1 MKWIHRNKPRSIAAA
16 TIMTFVLMVA
26 LLSSSCSLT
35 HKHVL
40 YRYAVDRRIDHNS
53 VLVTVE
59 QIVYR
64 PGFHVK
70 KRLRTSSGIE
80 ISEDSG
86 TPAIQVS
93 LTIENLTDE
102 WLEICTHDIQ
112 GSRVPIYLLVDAGRR
127 NFVGFSSYGEIPF
140 KEEIRQDQVVLLIP
154 PNSQVSSRL
163 MFDGTLPQRAKAVD
177 LVIEQVAF
185 ADERQTWDYHFEGVK
200 LGKPQVEPFDPFHDP
215 LTTYPDSR

>member
-1 MKWIHRNKPRSIAAA
+1 MKWTPRNKPGSIASV

-35 HKHVL
+35 PKHVL
-40 YRYAVDRRIDHNS
+40 YRYAVDKTVDHNS

-64 PGFHVK
+64 PGFDVK

-80 ISEDSG
+80 IWEDRG

-93 LTIENLTDE
+93 LTFENLTDE

-127 NFVGFSSYGEIPF
+127 NFIGLIPYGDRP
-140 KEEIRQDQVVLLIP
+140 KEEIRQDRVVVLIP
-154 PNSQVSSRL
+154 PNSQVSPRW
-163 MFDGTLPQRAKAVD
+163 MFDGTLPRGAKAVD

-185 ADERQTWDYHFEGVK
+185 ADEKQTWDYHFEGIK